1 MKFEFL
7 EPKTISEASQL
18 LAQNADA
25 RVIAGGTALVLAIQN
40 KLALP
45 SALVSLARIPQLDF
59 IRAAND
65 GLHLGA
71 LATIRDTEHSRV
83 VRDFCPALARAYQ
96 VVGNVRVRNQ
106 ATVGGNL
113 AEADYAS
120 DPPTMLMALDAK
132 IISTSRE
139 ILLRDFFLGIL
150 TTALAPAEILTEIIV
165 PPLPASAR
173 AIYLRHTTRSAESR
187 PSANAAVV
195 ADFRAG
201 RVNELRVAVGA
212 AVATPQ
218 RFSDIENIA
227 RGEKLSDALIQK
239 IAEKYAARI
248 EPLDDKL
255 ESAWYRREIVRVLVK
270 RALHAAA

>member
-1 MKFEFL
+1 
-7 EPKTISEASQL
+7 
-18 LAQNADA
+18 
-25 RVIAGGTALVLAIQN
+25 
-40 KLALP
+40 
-45 SALVSLARIPQLDF
+45 
-59 IRAAND
+59 
-65 GLHLGA
+65 
-71 LATIRDTEHSRV
+71 
-83 VRDFCPALARAYQ
+83 
-96 VVGNVRVRNQ
+96 
-106 ATVGGNL
+106 
-113 AEADYAS
+113 
-120 DPPTMLMALDAK
+120 
-132 IISTSRE
+132 
-139 ILLRDFFLGIL
+139 
-150 TTALAPAEILTEIIV
+150 
-165 PPLPASAR
+165 
-173 AIYLRHTTRSAESR
+173 
-187 PSANAAVV
+187 